1 MINNSNVRKAGTIQA
16 WIVIMIN
23 QLPMMAIVALMPALP
38 SLVEH
43 FKDVPNG
50 QMLIPM
56 ILTAPGL
63 CVALIAPFAG
73 HMIDKH
79 GRRKLLLLFM
89 FLYGLGGILPFFLD
103 GFNTVISGRLLLGI
117 GEAFVLV
124 VGNTLLGDYFE
135 IKERTKWLTFQGFFG
150 SIVAAGLL
158 ALSGQLANIGWNYP
172 FLVYGIAIILTV
184 FAAFY
189 IFEPPI
195 KKEVAATA
203 SVGDNSSAKFP
214 LQLVLSIFLITF
226 TFAVLYFVYTIHFSL
241 ALDEM
246 GIKDKIQLGNMS
258 AITSTAV
265 PLGAII
271 FRYVA
276 KRPFWQQLALIF
288 FFFTI
293 GLTGIGLA
301 TDTTSVMIMGW
312 IQQLGCGMTVPVL
325 ISWALNILPAQYRG
339 RGMGFW
345 TSGFFLGQFLNPV
358 FVSFLRNVSGS
369 LLQTF
374 VTVGI
379 ICFVVLIAILVYNML
394 FKRKLSIN

>member
-1 MINNSNVRKAGTIQA
+1 MTNNSNIRKAGTIQA

-63 CVALIAPFAG
+63 CVALLAPFAG
-73 HMIDKH
+73 HMVDKY

-124 VGNTLLGDYFE
+124 IGNTLLGDYFE
-135 IKERTKWLTFQGFFG
+135 MKERTKWLTFQGFFG

-158 ALSGQLANIGWNYP
+158 ALSGQLATIGWNYP

-184 FAAFY
+184 LASVF

-195 KKEVAATA
+195 KKEIVENAAEE
-203 SVGDNSSAKFP
+203 NSPSKFP
-214 LQLVLSIFLITF
+214 VKLVLSIFLITF

-265 PLGAII
+265 PLGALI

-288 FFFTI
+288 FFFTV

-325 ISWALNILPAQYRG
+325 VSWVLNVLPVQYRG

-358 FVSFLRNVSGS
+358 FVSFMRNATGG

-374 VTVGI
+374 VSVGI
-379 ICFVVLIAILVYNML
+379 ICFVVMITILVYNML
-394 FKRKLSIN
+394 LKRKWSIN